1 MSVEKNGKNDRQ
13 ERVNRVK
20 LLKKIILI
28 LLVTAIVIPTVLC
41 IILFVRVHSL
51 EEQVQGLY
59 ETQALELKQVKEQKE
74 VAKVSA
80 EAKIESNLLEAE
92 ETQQPQVEDNKC
104 EVYLTF
110 DDGPSANTAK
120 ILDIL
125 QEYHVKATFF
135 VVGKTDE
142 VSKEN
147 YKRIVAEGHTLG
159 MHSYS
164 HKYNEIYN
172 SIEAYSEDLCKLQDY
187 LYEITGIQSTYV
199 RFPGGSSNKVS
210 KVDMQDLISYL
221 GEKGITYYDW
231 NISCGDADASN
242 LDSQIIVSNCLDKL
256 KQYRNEAMILMHDA
270 KDKNTTVEALPIMI
284 ESIQKMDDTV
294 ILPITE
300 DTVPIQHVI
309 VKEN

>member
-1 MSVEKNGKNDRQ
+1 MSVEKNCNNDRQ
-13 ERVNRVK
+13 ERAKRVK

-51 EEQVQGLY
+51 EKQMQGLHETMALEQEQLQARKEAEQVAA
-59 ETQALELKQVKEQKE
+59 EAVIEQKLLE
-74 VAKVSA
+74 SEEESEQP
-80 EAKIESNLLEAE
+80 EAKD
-92 ETQQPQVEDNKC
+92 TRRK
-104 EVYLTF
+104 VYLTF
-110 DDGPSANTAK
+110 DDGPSANTAE

-125 QEYHVKATFF
+125 QEYNVKATFF

-142 VSKEN
+142 VSIEN

-164 HKYNEIYN
+164 HKYNEIYT

-187 LYEITGIQSTYV
+187 LYEITGVQSTYV

-210 KVDMQDLISYL
+210 KVNMQDLISYL
-221 GEKGITYYDW
+221 SEKKITYYDW
-231 NISCGDADASN
+231 NISCGDADTSN
-242 LDSQIIVSNCLDKL
+242 LDPQIIVSNCLDKL
-256 KQYRNEAMILMHDA
+256 DQYRNEAMILMHDA
-270 KDKNTTVEALPIMI
+270 NDKKTTVEALPIMI

-300 DTVPIQHVI
+300 ETVPIQHVI
-309 VKEN
+309 EK